1 MVIVATMS
9 DGVVGADEDD
19 EYGDKPIVCV
29 YDLHTAD
36 LKNVFV
42 EPADGIGSGGQRRQR
57 RRFVCVR
64 FLFDNMFAS
73 VFVTNT
79 DGCGGA
85 LYYYSWRNSIIDT
98 CVRIDGHVN
107 EVRTR
112 MAMMAPDG
120 GGGEGAGAVDSV
132 RCF

>member
-1 MVIVATMS
+1 MVIVATTS
-9 DGVVGADEDD
+9 VRVGAEEDD
-19 EYGDKPIVCV
+19 EYEDKPIVSV
-29 YDLHTAD
+29 YDLETSD

-42 EPADGIGSGGQRRQR
+42 EPADGTGSGGRRRRRQR

-64 FLFDNMFAS
+64 FLFDNMFAA

-79 DGCGGA
+79 DGRGGA

-112 MAMMAPDG
+112 TDALDG
-120 GGGEGAGAVDSV
+120 GE
-132 RCF
+132 RERR